1 MVLIPSDTKLNI
13 PVIYISAEAS
23 ESADSLSL
31 DQAGKHVFQNVHA
44 SEACISVDFSEFSL
58 LDLCWIKETLGSMH
72 G

>member
-1 MVLIPSDTKLNI
+1 MVLIPSDRKLNI

-44 SEACISVDFSEFSL
+44 SEACISVDFF
-58 LDLCWIKETLGSMH
+58 
-72 G
+72 